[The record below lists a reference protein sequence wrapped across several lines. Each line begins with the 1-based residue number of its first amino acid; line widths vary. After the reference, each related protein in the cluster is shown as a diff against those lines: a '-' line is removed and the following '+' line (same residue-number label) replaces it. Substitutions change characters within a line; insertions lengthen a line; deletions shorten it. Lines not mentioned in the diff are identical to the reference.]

1 MQNSIA
7 NHISHTAPQPE
18 PVNKNNKLKYLVTAL
33 KNKTTVAFFART
45 SNLKLFK
52 ETANGIFIS
61 TCEKNNTCNNNTLS
75 SHENGGPGGFTF
87 FFK

>member
-1 MQNSIA
+1 MQNFIA

-33 KNKTTVAFFART
+33 KNKTTAAFFART

-52 ETANGIFIS
+52 ETANGIFIT
-61 TCEKNNTCNNNTLS
+61 TCEKKTKSNKNSLS
-75 SHENGGPGGFTF
+75 SYENRGGWLYFLF
-87 FFK
+87 